1 MAIAGDRSGEEKS
14 KLPYLVAEI
23 ESLAETDPDKALSM
37 LVLLDE
43 KGLDPIERLGLD
55 ARISSIKA
63 RLLKGRLAV
72 LVTEIES
79 LAETDPDKARSMLG
93 MLDQKGLDPVERL
106 RLDARI
112 ITIKAKLLKGRLA
125 DLVTEIESLAETDP
139 EKARSMLGMF
149 DQKGLDPVERL
160 RLDARITAVK
170 ARVVSASISDVRSSL
185 NSVEE
190 MLGGPV
196 YEYFMAGKLSVQDN
210 HRDRIDADAAFLVRE
225 KIDQS
230 AELPK
235 VRAKL
240 SELVVRVDRI
250 GKLELSEQ
258 QATQLAGLKTEI
270 EILCKA
276 VK

>member
-112 ITIKAKLLKGRLA
+112 ITIKAKLLNGRLA
-125 DLVTEIESLAETDP
+125 DLVAEIESLAETDP

>member
-63 RLLKGRLAV
+63 KLLKDRLAV
-72 LVTEIES
+72 
-79 LAETDPDKARSMLG
+79 
-93 MLDQKGLDPVERL
+93 
-106 RLDARI
+106 
-112 ITIKAKLLKGRLA
+112 
-125 DLVTEIESLAETDP
+125 LVTEIESLAETDP
-139 EKARSMLGMF
+139 EKARSMLGML